1 MKNKKLNE
9 DLFEVM
15 LESAVTDSFRRE
27 MDQLDKESQSY
38 LHLQPTEAQ
47 KKSEWK
53 AYKKAV
59 RKKAGAA
66 VVLRR
71 AAVAVLI
78 LFSVG
83 SVLML
88 SVPTVRA
95 EVFGAISG
103 FFKEYVLVKFSEP
116 SEEIVLGRYTLTYLP
131 KGYSLTDSKELS
143 LQSTYTFTNGSDTF
157 LIQHTKSSLTDI
169 YFDNENSKVQT
180 LEINGDSAYMV
191 LPESEEDET
200 VLIWG
205 NEEVAFYLT
214 GNLSSKEM
222 IRVAKSIRKQS

>member
-15 LESAVTDSFRRE
+15 LESAVTDSFRHE

-88 SVPTVRA
+88 SMPTVRA

-103 FFKEYVLVKFSEP
+103 FFEEYVLVKFSEP
-116 SEEIVLGRYTLTYLP
+116 SEEIVLGRYTLAYLP

-143 LQSTYTFTNGSDTF
+143 LQSTYTFTRGSDT
-157 LIQHTKSSLTDI
+157 LILRCMKKSVSNVYIDTENHT
-169 YFDNENSKVQT
+169 VQK
-180 LEINGDSAYMV
+180 LEITGNPAY
-191 LPESEEDET
+191 
-200 VLIWG
+200 VLIPDDKQQNTILVWG
-205 NEEVAFYLT
+205 MNSTVFNCLASFPP
-214 GNLSSKEM
+214 K
-222 IRVAKSIRKQS
+222 K